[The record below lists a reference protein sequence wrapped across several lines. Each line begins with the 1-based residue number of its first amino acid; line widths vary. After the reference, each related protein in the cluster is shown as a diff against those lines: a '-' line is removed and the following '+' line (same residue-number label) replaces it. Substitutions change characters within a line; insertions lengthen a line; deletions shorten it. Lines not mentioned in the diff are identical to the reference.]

1 VPKFNGHKVRILNQ
15 RRITKKMKEEFP
27 IRGENKERI
36 VNDFTL
42 IKFRCIRCGSK
53 NIQIDEIQPYADG
66 INFHGRGQTANP
78 ENEIEL
84 TFYVTA
90 LLFCKRCN
98 HRFHMKILDQGTR
111 NTNVYFDNMLT

>member
-1 VPKFNGHKVRILNQ
+1 
-15 RRITKKMKEEFP
+15 MKEEFP

-36 VNDFTL
+36 INDFRL

-53 NIQIDEIQPYADG
+53 NIQINEIQPYADG

-78 ENEIEL
+78 KNEIEL

>member
-1 VPKFNGHKVRILNQ
+1 
-15 RRITKKMKEEFP
+15 MKEEFP

-36 VNDFTL
+36 VNDFKL

-53 NIQIDEIQPYADG
+53 NIQINEIQPYADG

-84 TFYVTA
+84 TFLCYCS
-90 LLFCKRCN
+90 F
-98 HRFHMKILDQGTR
+98 IL
-111 NTNVYFDNMLT
+111 